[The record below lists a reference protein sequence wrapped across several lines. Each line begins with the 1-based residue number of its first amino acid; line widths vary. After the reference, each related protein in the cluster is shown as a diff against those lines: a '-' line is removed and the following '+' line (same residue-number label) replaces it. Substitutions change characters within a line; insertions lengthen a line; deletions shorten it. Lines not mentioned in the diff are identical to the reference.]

1 MIDIKFSIVNP
12 ASDRFES
19 IKCWFGNTPFK
30 HKHWEIQVM
39 KDNDIIAVDFRVT
52 TRQDHAGVDLWLGLV
67 GYAVNFKF
75 YDNRHWNHEQGRYC
89 SYSEGESLH

>member
-1 MIDIKFSIVNP
+1 MIDIKFSFVYP

-19 IKCWFGNTPFK
+19 IKCWFGSTPFK
-30 HKHWEIQVM
+30 HKYWEIQVM

-52 TRQDHAGVDLWLGLV
+52 TRQDHAGVDLWLGLI

-89 SYSEGESLH
+89 NYSEGESLH

>member
-12 ASDRFES
+12 SSDRFEN

-30 HKHWEIQVM
+30 HKYWELQVM
-39 KDNDIIAVDFRVT
+39 KDNDIIAIDFRVT

-89 SYSEGESLH
+89 NYSEGESLH

>member
-1 MIDIKFSIVNP
+1 
-12 ASDRFES
+12 
-19 IKCWFGNTPFK
+19 
-30 HKHWEIQVM
+30 M

-75 YDNRHWNHEQGRYC
+75 YDNRHWNHEHGRYC
-89 SYSEGESLH
+89 NYSEGESLH